1 MSSKAKAAT
10 TAQTAESNVTAKLAL
25 VIKSGKFK
33 IGKYNFIIFISFISN
48 FSNRIPF
55 INF

>member
-33 IGKYNFIIFISFISN
+33 IGKYNSIIFILYISN
-48 FSNRIPF
+48 FQIKFP
-55 INF
+55 